1 MVLCPEIQSKG
12 QEEIDRVIGKDRLP
26 SFTDRDSLPYV
37 NAIVKEVLRWNPA
50 VPLGMAKIVL
60 PYFLLFNCYI
70 VQAFPT
76 ESLKMTHIEDS
87 KFGRAQSYGLTSG
100 EFISYADTCPSYQY
114 TIRSMLHD
122 EQVFPQPDKFIPERY
137 LGKDESEYD
146 RSKDPS
152 ILAFG
157 FGRR

>member
-12 QEEIDRVIGKDRLP
+12 HEEIDRVIGKDRLP

-50 VPLGMAKIVL
+50 VPLGMVKI
-60 PYFLLFNCYI
+60 LLRYYMHLNCYM
-70 VQAFPT
+70 VQAFLT
-76 ESLKMTHIEDS
+76 ESLKITHIEDS
-87 KFGRAQSYGLTSG
+87 KFGRVRSYGLTSG
-100 EFISYADTCPSYQY
+100 EFISCADAWLSNHYDS
-114 TIRSMLHD
+114 RSMLHD
-122 EQVFPQPDKFIPERY
+122 ESVFPQPDKFIPERY